1 MKAQTIIGVDVSKLK
16 LDSVLLPASKHLQIT
31 NNKEGFA
38 QWLQWLKRHCTQ
50 MGAVLVVMED
60 TGHYTHLFELF
71 LQAHRIGY
79 VKKPAI
85 EIKNS
90 SGLIR
95 GKSDLVDAARIA
107 QYGWLRREELS
118 VQPCPAEVIMK
129 LRDLLSYRYKL
140 VKDRS
145 GYKVRLK
152 EALATGRISK
162 SDFLYHE
169 QVKDILYFDKKIVQV
184 EKQIWVLLK
193 ASTELQK
200 NFQLLQ
206 TIKGVG
212 KITAAYM
219 VAYTN
224 NFTRFTAA
232 RKFNC
237 YAGLAP
243 FEHSSGKSI
252 RGKSRVSHLANKHIK
267 CVLRLAA
274 FVCVRYNQELK
285 QYYERRVKEGKS
297 KMSVINI
304 IGSKLISRMFAV
316 VRKQTPYIEQPQQ
329 AA

>member
-16 LDSVLLPASKHLQIT
+16 LDSALLPAGKHLQIT

-38 QWLQWLKRHCTQ
+38 QWLLWLKRHCTQ
-50 MGAVLVVMED
+50 MGTALVVMED

-71 LQAHRIGY
+71 LHNNQIGY

-95 GKSDLVDAARIA
+95 GKSDPVDAARIA
-107 QYGWLRREELS
+107 GYGWLRREELS
-118 VQPCPAEVIMK
+118 AQPYAAEVIMK
-129 LRDLLSYRYKL
+129 LRDLLSYRDKL

-152 EALATGRISK
+152 EGVATARISK
-162 SDFLYHE
+162 SDFLYYE

-184 EKQIWVLLK
+184 EKQIWLLLK

-224 NFTRFTAA
+224 NFTRFKDA

-252 RGKSRVSHLANKHIK
+252 RGKSRISHLANKHIK

-274 FVCVRYNQELK
+274 FVSVRYNQELK

-316 VRKQTPYIEQPQQ
+316 IRKQTPYIEQLQQ